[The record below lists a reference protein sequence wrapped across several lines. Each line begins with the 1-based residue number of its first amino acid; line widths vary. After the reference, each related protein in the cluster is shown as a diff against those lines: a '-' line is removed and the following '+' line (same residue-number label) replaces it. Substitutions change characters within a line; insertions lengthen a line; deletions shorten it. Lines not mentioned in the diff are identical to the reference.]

1 MRARGRARTSIFG
14 LFCPYSNMHC
24 LVEGVLNGLECKTA
38 QKCVLEGSPSISQL
52 FFLLGDL
59 PPILVEYFYGDG
71 SPLFFRQC
79 QTTSTPQNFI
89 KNIIFKP
96 QYSPG
101 DVNYGSR
108 RRQTQR

>member
-38 QKCVLEGSPSISQL
+38 QKCDLEGSPSISQF

-59 PPILVEYFYGDG
+59 PPPRTLE
-71 SPLFFRQC
+71 
-79 QTTSTPQNFI
+79 
-89 KNIIFKP
+89 IFQK
-96 QYSPG
+96 
-101 DVNYGSR
+101 
-108 RRQTQR
+108 